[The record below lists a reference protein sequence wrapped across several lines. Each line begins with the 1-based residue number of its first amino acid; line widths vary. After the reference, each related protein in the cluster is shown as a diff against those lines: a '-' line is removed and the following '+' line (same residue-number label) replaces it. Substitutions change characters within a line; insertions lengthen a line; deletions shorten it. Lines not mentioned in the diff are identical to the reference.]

1 MQRLGALLLF
11 DLSVAQL
18 KFPKQLLKMQLG
30 LYLSALAA
38 TTSAAASGAPQ
49 QVVFLKSSSSVY
61 KHT

>member
-11 DLSVAQL
+11 DLAVAQL

-38 TTSAAASGAPQ
+38 TTSAAAGG
-49 QVVFLKSSSSVY
+49 FLKV
-61 KHT
+61 